1 MAFCKFISDW
11 AEQKSA
17 WLLLFSTGLA
27 LEITALYFQHGTGLE
42 PCIMCIYQRTAMWGI
57 VLAGALVL
65 IFNTMVTRLVAYG
78 LWGYSAV
85 RGFLI
90 AAEHMEIIHSDDP
103 FFSNCGIFPN
113 FPSWAPLHEWLPAVF
128 AAKGDCMENSWQFM
142 SMGMAEWMQIIFG
155 LYFLTLIVVIAARLL
170 NKKLF

>member
-1 MAFCKFISDW
+1 MELFHGLSSW

-17 WLLLFSTGLA
+17 WLVLFVTSLA
-27 LEITALYFQHGTGLE
+27 LEITALYFQHGMGLE

-57 VLAGALVL
+57 VLAGAFVL
-65 IFNTMVTRLVAYG
+65 LANHPLTRLVGYG

-90 AAEHMEIIHSDDP
+90 ASEHIEIIESDDP
-103 FFSNCGIFPN
+103 FFGTCEIFPN
-113 FPSWAPLHEWLPAVF
+113 FPEWAPLHEWLPAVF
-128 AAKGDCMENSWQFM
+128 AAKGDCLENSWQFM

-155 LYFLTLIVVIAARLL
+155 VYFATLVLVLL
-170 NKKLF
+170 SRIIDKKLF